1 MKDSRNVQLALNIK
15 AERIRKGLTQFEL
28 AELIGISESSMSLIE
43 RAKQTPSVFVVWDI
57 SKVLKLDIKEIF
69 KDIDSVQYY
78 LIIKIENITKC
89 TKYKGVLF
97 YIIWK

>member
-1 MKDSRNVQLALNIK
+1 MKDSRNVQLALNMK

-69 KDIDSVQYY
+69 KDIDSV
-78 LIIKIENITKC
+78 
-89 TKYKGVLF
+89 
-97 YIIWK
+97 

>member
-43 RAKQTPSVFVVWDI
+43 RAKQTP
-57 SKVLKLDIKEIF
+57 
-69 KDIDSVQYY
+69 
-78 LIIKIENITKC
+78 
-89 TKYKGVLF
+89 
-97 YIIWK
+97 